1 MPPESRTVVFGAFDR
16 HNLGDL
22 LFVNVVAALLPER
35 DLVFAGIADRDL
47 SAWGGYRVEALAR
60 LADDPRATDVIV
72 AGGEVLTCEAWE
84 AAVMLLPD
92 NEANAAAAHFGREA
106 ERRTEWAQR
115 ILGTARR
122 APYAPA
128 KSMFSCPGRLIY
140 NAVGGVEFATSE
152 AALRDEVK
160 AALRSA
166 DFISV
171 RDRVTQAALAAEG
184 IAAVLVPDCGALVA
198 ELFGNRIRE
207 RGLQGEPAAVCAA
220 FPHGYLAVQF
230 SADCEDDATLGT
242 LARELDAAAQAAGCG
257 IVFFRAGT
265 APWHDAL
272 DPYRR
277 AAKRMQSH
285 VHLFES
291 AHIQDICALIA
302 GSRGFAGTSLHGRIV
317 AAAFALP
324 RVSFVPPD
332 VVTGGKPCKQD
343 AYVATWEM
351 AEQPGVV
358 PLDSLAAGLAQ
369 ALRADSLQL
378 AAHSVRLA
386 GLCREGSAQWI
397 ASLNVKIAQV
407 QKAPG
412 DVVLGAKRT

>member
-1 MPPESRTVVFGAFDR
+1 MPAESRTVVFGAFDR

-22 LFVNVVAALLPER
+22 LFAHVVAALLPGRE
-35 DLVFAGIADRDL
+35 LVFAGLADRDL
-47 SAWGGYRVEALAR
+47 TAWGGHRVQALAR
-60 LADDPRATDVIV
+60 LADDPRPTNIIV

-92 NEANAAAAHFGREA
+92 DQAKAAAALLGREA

-128 KSMFSCPGRLIY
+128 RSMFAGPGRLIY
-140 NAVGGVEFATSE
+140 NAVGGVALATS
-152 AALRDEVK
+152 AAGLHDEVV

-171 RDRVTQAALAAEG
+171 RDRVTHAALAGEG
-184 IAAVLVPDCGALVA
+184 IAAALVPDCAALVA
-198 ELFGNRIRE
+198 ELFGDRIRE
-207 RGLQGEPAAVCAA
+207 RGLQGEPAAVGAA
-220 FPHGYLAVQF
+220 FPQGYLAVQF
-230 SADCEDDATLGT
+230 SADCGDDATLAT

-257 IVFFRAGT
+257 VVFFRAGT

-272 DPYRR
+272 EPYRR
-277 AAKRMQSH
+277 TAQRMQSR
-285 VHLFES
+285 VHLFQS
-291 AHIQDICALIA
+291 AHVLDICALIA

-324 RVSFVPPD
+324 RVSFLPPD
-332 VVTGGKPCKQD
+332 VAAGGRPSKQEE
-343 AYVATWEM
+343 YVATWEM

-358 PLDSLAAGLAQ
+358 PLDALAAALAQ
-369 ALRADSLQL
+369 ALRADPLQL
-378 AAHSVRLA
+378 AAHGARLA
-386 GLCREGSAQWI
+386 GLCREGGR
-397 ASLNVKIAQV
+397 V
-407 QKAPG
+407 
-412 DVVLGAKRT
+412 R

>member
-1 MPPESRTVVFGAFDR
+1 MPPEPRTVVFGAFDR
-16 HNLGDL
+16 HNFGDL
-22 LFVNVVAALLPER
+22 IFAHVVAALLPGR

-47 SAWGGYRVEALAR
+47 AAWGGHRVEALAR
-60 LADDPRATDVIV
+60 LADDPRATNVIV
-72 AGGEVLTCEAWE
+72 AGGEVLTCEAWQ
-84 AAVMLLPD
+84 AAVMLLPGK
-92 NEANAAAAHFGREA
+92 EANAAAARFGREA
-106 ERRTEWAQR
+106 QGRSEWARR
-115 ILGTARR
+115 ILGTVRR

-128 KSMFSCPGRLIY
+128 KSMFARPGRLIY
-140 NAVGGVEFATSE
+140 NSVGGVELATS
-152 AALRDEVK
+152 AAGLRGEVM

-184 IAAVLVPDCGALVA
+184 IAAALVPDCGARVA
-198 ELFGNRIRE
+198 ELFGNRIR
-207 RGLQGEPAAVCAA
+207 RCGQQGEPAAVCVA
-220 FPHGYLAVQF
+220 FPQGYIAVQF

-242 LARELDAAAQAAGCG
+242 LARELDATAQATGCG

-277 AAKRMQSH
+277 VAQRMQSR
-285 VHLFES
+285 VRLFES
-291 AHIQDICALIA
+291 AHILDICALVA
-302 GSRGFAGTSLHGRIV
+302 GSRGFAGTSLHGHIV

-332 VVTGGKPCKQD
+332 VATGGRPCKQV
-343 AYVATWEM
+343 AYLAAWEM

-358 PLDSLAAGLAQ
+358 PLDALAAGLAH
-369 ALRADSLQL
+369 ALRADPLQL

-397 ASLNVKIAQV
+397 ASLNI
-407 QKAPG
+407 
-412 DVVLGAKRT
+412 D